1 MFADDTKIFKKITS
15 QIDAINLQSDI
26 NKLEEWSTKWG
37 LDFNSD
43 KCHILT
49 LGKFEDIRHTHR
61 YTVFEKEIEHVFEEK
76 DLGVIFDSDLSFD
89 EHIATKA
96 RKANAIVG
104 LIRRGFAYLDAKS
117 FKKYSRLSYALIL
130 NMHRL
135 SGPHI

>member
-15 QIDAINLQSDI
+15 QTDAINLQSDI

-76 DLGVIFDSDLSFD
+76 DLGVYI
-89 EHIATKA
+89 
-96 RKANAIVG
+96 G
-104 LIRRGFAYLDAKS
+104 C
-117 FKKYSRLSYALIL
+117 
-130 NMHRL
+130 
-135 SGPHI
+135 